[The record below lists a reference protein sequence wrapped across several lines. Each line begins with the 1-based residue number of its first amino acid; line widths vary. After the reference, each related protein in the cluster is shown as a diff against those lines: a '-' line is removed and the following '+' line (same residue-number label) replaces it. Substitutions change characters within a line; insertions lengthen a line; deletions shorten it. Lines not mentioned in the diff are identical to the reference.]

1 MTKKKIAQQAETV
14 NLAINPL
21 FELLR
26 ADGSVIVNKAL
37 AHAIGLNEAILYCEL
52 ISRFNYF
59 AERGQLTNDGYFFNT
74 INDLQAG
81 TSLSEKQQ
89 RRALNRLEDMN
100 LISTRLQGMPA
111 KRHFK
116 INDNL
121 STLGLYLQEGKE
133 IMKRFKEYLAAES
146 LINQQLRQKGR
157 SRSEERAEL
166 DPPKGQTNN
175 TKVNNTN
182 EKERVQPEKEPARAH
197 SSSSNEN
204 LKATFKESLS
214 LYCSLYD
221 QQFNIKPV
229 INKGKDHALIKQ
241 LLDEYGAE
249 AVQFAIK
256 EHLTNPDEWTSK
268 GGCTIPQLK
277 HNLPGYLVK
286 YKKYQEQQRQLAAQE
301 AAKQRR
307 QEEYRKEEEQQRQE
321 EARRAA
327 LTDDQ
332 RRLEDINSRRI
343 LLNSLIDVRKQ
354 RAAEG
359 CQKSQKKLQ
368 QYEEELQALAAEAA
382 QLLPQAKEA

>member
-1 MTKKKIAQQAETV
+1 MTKKKIPQQTETV

-116 INDNL
+116 INNNL

-133 IMKRFKEYLAAES
+133 IMKRFKEYLTAES

-175 TKVNNTN
+175 TNNNTN
-182 EKERVQPEKEPARAH
+182 EIERVQPEKEPARAH
-197 SSSSNEN
+197 SSSSDKN
-204 LKATFKESLS
+204 LKAAFKESLS
-214 LYCSLYD
+214 LYCSLYN
-221 QQFNIKPV
+221 QRYNIKPA
-229 INKGKDHALIKQ
+229 ISKGKDHALIKQ

-256 EHLTNPDEWTSK
+256 EHLTNPDEWTRE

-277 HNLPGYLVK
+277 HNLPSYLVK
-286 YKKYQEQQRQLAAQE
+286 YKRYQEQERQQAAQVE
-301 AAKQRR
+301 ANQRR
-307 QEEYRKEEEQQRQE
+307 QEEYRKEEEQKQQE

-327 LTDDQ
+327 LTDEQ
-332 RRLEDINSRRI
+332 RRLEDIHGRQKVLN
-343 LLNSLIDVRKQ
+343 LLIKLRQTQAD
-354 RAAEG
+354 EG
-359 CQKSQKKLQ
+359 CQEAKKKVQ
-368 QYEEELQALAAEAA
+368 QYQEELQALADEEA
-382 QLLPQAKEA
+382 QLQPKAKQA